1 MNMSPPETTG
11 MMVWVMP
18 VMSQFGTLAT
28 AAATRMPA
36 TWLALA
42 VGLLALADELAVAL
56 AVGLPLVA
64 G

>member
-1 MNMSPPETTG
+1 
-11 MMVWVMP
+11 
-18 VMSQFGTLAT
+18 
-28 AAATRMPA
+28 MPA

>member
-1 MNMSPPETTG
+1 